1 MTATQPEKLKPII
14 TATKKNGGINNM
26 TDAELKRLNELDA
39 LISWNNPTDKGRELT
54 EEERKEHS
62 RLLKKLYDEGT
73 KNR

>member
-1 MTATQPEKLKPII
+1 M
-14 TATKKNGGINNM
+14 NM

-54 EEERKEHS
+54 EEERQEHS

>member
-14 TATKKNGGINNM
+14 TATKENGGHNM

-54 EEERKEHS
+54 EEERQEHS

>member
-1 MTATQPEKLKPII
+1 
-14 TATKKNGGINNM
+14 M
-26 TDAELKRLNELDA
+26 TDAELKRLNELDS